1 METIDIRL
9 NVRAP
14 VEKVWRVL
22 SDHEGYADYKGVS
35 QAKLLVKGHTE
46 KNGLGAVRLIK
57 ARGVRFIEEI
67 VSFDPPKRF
76 EYIVRRCNLPLKH
89 ELGSI
94 ELNTWGG
101 ETEIHWVS
109 KYEVPL
115 PLIGEMMAKIFQPI
129 TSRRF
134 LRLLEQMKE
143 KLEEKSSA

>member
-9 NVRAP
+9 NVNAS
-14 VEKVWRVL
+14 VERVWTVL
-22 SDHEGYADYKGVS
+22 SDHEGYQDYKGVS
-35 QAKLLVKGHTE
+35 QAKLLVKGHHE

-67 VSFDPPKRF
+67 VSYNPPKRF
-76 EYIVRRCNLPLKH
+76 EYIVRRCNLPLNH

-94 ELNTWGG
+94 ELTARGG

-109 KYEVPL
+109 RYEVPL
-115 PLIGEMMAKIFQPI
+115 PLIGEMLAKIFQPI
-129 TSRRF
+129 TSKGF

-143 KLEEKSSA
+143 KLEEKGSK